1 LRVAGSHV
9 NLFYFGEREGG
20 LGENKIAGI
29 QGLSAKAREYGEK
42 RGLKDLCKGGGK
54 KREGEGVRA
63 EGKL

>member
-1 LRVAGSHV
+1 M
-9 NLFYFGEREGG
+9 NLFYFCEREGG

-42 RGLKDLCKGGGK
+42 RGLKDLCKVGAK

>member
-1 LRVAGSHV
+1 MKEKEDWAG
-9 NLFYFGEREGG
+9 
-20 LGENKIAGI
+20 KKKAGI

-54 KREGEGVRA
+54 GREGEGVRA